1 MPTISLYRN
10 CASSRAGRRDGWGQR
25 SIQQRHVRLRAK
37 NQTSSLDNLGALLG
51 ERPDGAK
58 STSQSL
64 GALLGD
70 RGETAKKA
78 PKAGSVEAL
87 YEVAKQEEQSKEV
100 SKEEAIRQ
108 VLRAPKKAPEKDKKE
123 EPEYE
128 NFQEEIKDIGP
139 KILSYAKALL
149 VLPLTYWPYIVG
161 LVAITALTVFLSD
174 GSFGTRAP
182 PMDM

>member
-1 MPTISLYRN
+1 VPLREPGGETAGVNGQFNKDMCVLERKTKLRRLTISARCLE
-10 CASSRAGRRDGWGQR
+10 SVQTGPSL
-25 SIQQRHVRLRAK
+25 RLRALAHYWETGVK
-37 NQTSSLDNLGALLG
+37 QQK
-51 ERPDGAK
+51 K
-58 STSQSL
+58 S
-64 GALLGD
+64 
-70 RGETAKKA
+70 